1 MFSIDTASG
10 TVRAAATEPDPSG
23 AVRYALTGAVTGTV
37 HVVASHDPR
46 QWDDFRALRI
56 SLGSE
61 NGIHALPSEPLPRIR
76 GRAYTGVM
84 TRRLAVPADAG
95 DGCFINGRLADS
107 AERDAPP
114 QASTTLHTVMRSCGE
129 HYAARRD
136 LPKLQR
142 LARWRETPKLC
153 AWLESM
159 ITTDQAHISRA
170 EREAQ
175 QHRRAARMCIKGW
188 WFLARLFTEQ
198 PSPLLAY
205 LLGNHPDSLAHR
217 AHCLPL
223 WADISA
229 QSAIDTRRR
238 LDHLLTER
246 EGLRHCGRP
255 PSHTASCA
263 PPAC

>member
-10 TVRAAATEPDPSG
+10 TVHVAPTEPDPSG

-61 NGIHALPSEPLPRIR
+61 NGIYALPTGPLPQIR

-84 TRRLAVPADAG
+84 TRRLTVPADAE
-95 DGCFINGRLADS
+95 DGCFINGRLADT
-107 AERDAPP
+107 ADRDAPP
-114 QASTTLHTVMRSCGE
+114 QAGTTLHTVMRSCGK
-129 HYAARRD
+129 HYAARPD
-136 LPKLQR
+136 LPELQC
-142 LARWRETPKLC
+142 LARWRETPKLLG
-153 AWLESM
+153 WLNSM
-159 ITTDQAHISRA
+159 ITTDQAHISRD

-175 QHRRAARMCIKGW
+175 QHRRAARMCIQGW

-205 LLGNHPDSLAHR
+205 LLSNHPDSLAHR

-223 WADISA
+223 WAETSA
-229 QSAIDTRRR
+229 RSATDTRRR

-246 EGLRHCGRP
+246 EGLRHRGHP
-255 PSHTASCA
+255 PLRTASCA
-263 PPAC
+263 PQAC

>member
-10 TVRAAATEPDPSG
+10 TVPAAPSEPDPSG

-61 NGIHALPSEPLPRIR
+61 NGIHALPTEPLPRIR
-76 GRAYTGVM
+76 GRSYTGVM
-84 TRRLAVPADAG
+84 TRRLTVPADAG

-107 AERDAPP
+107 ADRDAPP
-114 QASTTLHTVMRSCGE
+114 QASTTLHTVMHGCGE
-129 HYAARRD
+129 HYAARPD
-136 LPKLQR
+136 LPELQR
-142 LARWRETPKLC
+142 LARWRETPKLR

-159 ITTDQAHISRA
+159 ITTDQAHISRD

-175 QHRRAARMCIKGW
+175 QHHRSARMCIQAW

-205 LLGNHPDSLAHR
+205 LLGNHPDSVAHR
-217 AHCLPL
+217 ASYLPL

-229 QSAIDTRRR
+229 RNAADTRRR

-246 EGLRHCGRP
+246 EGLRHRGHP
-255 PSHTASCA
+255 PLRTASSA
-263 PPAC
+263 RYVS